1 MTEPE
6 RRTFV
11 LDAALDLE
19 ATTLVGDFGR
29 SHPCVRRLGAGELAR
44 AVDTP
49 EGPATLH
56 VRVGGGRVE
65 VQAWGPGRAAL
76 LARVP
81 DHLGL
86 DDRVP
91 LLGGRLAALEARHP
105 GVRASRALDI
115 VELVEAQVIRQRVAW
130 RDAVHT
136 QHSLLRT
143 HGRPAPGPF
152 ELRVPLSSAQWATL
166 GASDLAAFGLER
178 KRASTL
184 LEVAARADRI
194 RSWAESLAPDEF
206 GRKLELLPG
215 IGPWTS
221 GMVRG
226 VGLGDVDVVPTGDY
240 ELPAMVTHAL
250 ADTTPTQ
257 RGDDRR
263 MLELLE
269 PWRGHRFR
277 AIKLLWAA
285 GLTMPRHGPRIR
297 GTEPGRRGF

>member
-1 MTEPE
+1 VSESE

-29 SHPCVRRLGAGELAR
+29 SHPCVRRLAKGELAR
-44 AVDTP
+44 AVATP

-91 LLGGRLAALEARHP
+91 VLGGRLAQLEARHP
-105 GVRASRALDI
+105 GVRSSRALEL
-115 VELVEAQVIRQRVAW
+115 VELVQAQVIRQRVAW

-136 QHSLLRT
+136 QRSLLRA
-143 HGRPAPGPF
+143 HAHAAPGPF
-152 ELRVPLSSAQWATL
+152 ELLVPLSPAQWATL

-184 LEVAARADRI
+184 LDVAARADRI
-194 RSWAESLAPDEF
+194 RGWAESLAPDEF

-226 VGLGDVDVVPTGDY
+226 IGLGDPDVAPTGDY
-240 ELPAMVTHAL
+240 ELPSMVSHAL
-250 ADTTPTQ
+250 ADEP
-257 RGDDRR
+257 RGDDAR

-277 AIKLLWAA
+277 VIKLLWAA
-285 GLTMPRHGPRIR
+285 GIMAPRHGPRIR